1 MIRVASLLLAA
12 AVFSACGADS
22 PTVPESDPTPSPL
35 AKKVNQPAGLSAR
48 DQAAI
53 EMFESA
59 GMSGAVVNHDVC
71 NIVGPGFVNENDDL
85 IGFGGLFPD
94 ECPQGF
100 ERVNPDGT
108 TDFHMNGKG
117 YFFLLLFEPFAI
129 FGSEG
134 SDVRWTWVRHTG
146 GISILNIHGT
156 LSDGS
161 RVRAH
166 FTSGENGAVNA
177 KSGRLW
183 VEGLGY
189 VLGSPGGK

>member
-1 MIRVASLLLAA
+1 MIRVASLLFAVAVLAA
-12 AVFSACGADS
+12 CGTDS
-22 PTVPESDPTPSPL
+22 PTVPDSGPTPSPL
-35 AKKVNQPAGLSAR
+35 AKRVNQPVGPSAS
-48 DQAAI
+48 DEAAI
-53 EMFESA
+53 AAFEAA
-59 GMSGAVVNHDVC
+59 GMNGAVVNHDVC
-71 NIVGPGFVNENDDL
+71 YIVGPGFLNENGDL

-108 TDFHMNGKG
+108 IDNHMNGRG
-117 YFFLLLFEPFAI
+117 AFFLLLLEPFAF

-134 SDVRWTWVRHTG
+134 SDVRWTWVVHEG
-146 GISILNIHGT
+146 GINILNINGT

-166 FTSGENGAVNA
+166 FTSGQNGAMNA

-189 VLGSPGGK
+189 ILGSPGGK